1 MAQFQY
7 SAVSKSGQKVKG
19 VIEAFNELDA
29 ANRIRQTCDVIQK
42 ITPLDESKKNPLN
55 FDLGANKLNNKAFTV
70 MCNQFAIIL
79 RSGVPLARAV
89 HLIGDKTTDK
99 PLKRLLKLVA
109 EDVEGGR
116 SLTTSFEEHGSKIL
130 PVTFLET
137 LRAGEESGNIAK
149 SFETMAAHFDK
160 QTKIKAKVKSA
171 MAYPLFVLVIAVV
184 VVAVVMVFVIPKL
197 TPIFTEN
204 GGEIPFMMNSLVVV
218 SNFFRKYIFVI
229 VAIIAA
235 IVIGFKL
242 YGKTHRGHINLS
254 KRKLG
259 LPVLGNIEYL
269 TAASEFANSM
279 AAMMGAGLPILG
291 NIEYL
296 TAASEFANS
305 MAAMMGAGLPIPR
318 ALSITAKT
326 MSNYYLSTENG
337 KLSGE
342 LESGRALGS
351 AMREQ
356 NVMPEILVDMVGVGE
371 ETGELEGTMDTVAQF
386 YDNELDEA
394 TKAAL
399 AKLEPAMLIFIAVFA
414 GYIVIAIYT
423 GIFSMYGTMS

>member
-229 VAIIAA
+229 VGIIAA
-235 IVIGFKL
+235 IIIAFKL
-242 YGKTHRGHINLS
+242 YGRTHRGHINLS
-254 KRKLG
+254 KRKL
-259 LPVLGNIEYL
+259 
-269 TAASEFANSM
+269 
-279 AAMMGAGLPILG
+279 GLPILG

>member
-7 SAVSKSGQKVKG
+7 SALSHSGEKVTG
-19 VIEAFNELDA
+19 IIEAFNEMDA

-42 ITPLDESKKNPLN
+42 ITPLDEGKKNFLN
-55 FDLGANKLNNKAFTV
+55 FELGSNKLNSKAFTV

-109 EDVEGGR
+109 EDVEAGR
-116 SLTTSFEEHGSKIL
+116 SLTTSFEEHGGKLL
-130 PVTFLET
+130 PVTFIET
-137 LRAGEESGNIAK
+137 LRAGEESGSIAR

-160 QTKIKAKVKSA
+160 QTKIKAKVRSA
-171 MAYPLFVLVIAVV
+171 MGYPLFVLVIAVV
-184 VVAVVMVFVIPKL
+184 VVAVVMIVVIPKL
-197 TPIFTEN
+197 TPVFLEN
-204 GGEIPFMMNSLVVV
+204 GGEIPFMLNSLVVV
-218 SNFFRKYIFVI
+218 SNFLRKYILVI
-229 VAIIAA
+229 IAVVAAIIIA
-235 IVIGFKL
+235 FKL
-242 YGKTHRGHINLS
+242 YGKSHRGHINLS
-254 KRKLG
+254 KRKL
-259 LPVLGNIEYL
+259 
-269 TAASEFANSM
+269 
-279 AAMMGAGLPILG
+279 GLPILG

-305 MAAMMGAGLPIPR
+305 MAALMGAGLPIPK

-326 MSNYYLSTENG
+326 MSNYFLSTENG

-342 LESGRALGS
+342 LESGRALGAS
-351 AMREQ
+351 MREQ

-371 ETGELEGTMDTVAQF
+371 ETGELEQTMDTVAQF

-394 TKAAL
+394 TKSAL
-399 AKLEPAMLIFIAVFA
+399 AKLEPAMLIFIAIFA

-423 GIFSMYGTMS
+423 GIFSMYENF

>member
-7 SAVSKSGQKVKG
+7 SAVSKSGQKVSG

-42 ITPLDESKKNPLN
+42 ITPLDEKKQNLLS
-55 FDLGANKLNNKAFTV
+55 FELGSNKLNNKAFTV

-116 SLTTSFEEHGSKIL
+116 SLTTSFEEHGSKLL
-130 PVTFLET
+130 PVTFIET

-149 SFETMAAHFDK
+149 AFETMAAHFDK

-184 VVAVVMVFVIPKL
+184 VVAVVMIVVIPKL
-197 TPIFTEN
+197 TPVFTEN
-204 GGEIPFMMNSLVVV
+204 GGEIPFMLNSLVVV
-218 SNFFRKYIFVI
+218 SDFFRKYIFVI
-229 VAIIAA
+229 IGIIAA
-235 IVIGFKL
+235 IIIAVKIYSKS
-242 YGKTHRGHINLS
+242 HRGHINLA
-254 KRKLG
+254 KLKLK
-259 LPVLGNIEYL
+259 LPVLGNIEFL

-279 AAMMGAGLPILG
+279 AAL
-291 NIEYL
+291 
-296 TAASEFANS
+296 
-305 MAAMMGAGLPIPR
+305 MGAGLPIPKSL
-318 ALSITAKT
+318 AITAKT
-326 MSNYYLSTENG
+326 MSNYFLSTENG

-342 LESGRALGS
+342 LEAGRALGAS
-351 AMREQ
+351 MRDQ
-356 NVMPEILVDMVGVGE
+356 AVMPDILVDMVGVGE
-371 ETGELEGTMDTVAQF
+371 ETGELESTMDTVAQF

-394 TKAAL
+394 TKSAL
-399 AKLEPAMLIFIAVFA
+399 AKLEPAMLIFIAIFA

-423 GIFSMYGTMS
+423 GIFSMYSNM